1 MEKRKLKMIDLRSD
15 TVTKPSKEMIEA
27 MASAEVGDDV
37 YGEDP
42 TVNKLQEKIAELL
55 GKEAAL
61 FVPSGTM
68 GNQLC
73 IKSHTQPW
81 DEVICDKDAHIYN
94 YESGSIAGLSH
105 VQVMPVNGKN
115 GIFTADQ
122 VEEVIRPEAYYL
134 PKTKLVCIENTHNRG
149 GGSIFPIDEIERIKN
164 VVDKYGLKFHL
175 DGARLWNASIATGI
189 SMKEYSSY
197 FDSVSVCLSKGLGA
211 PVGSVIAGSKEF
223 IKIAHRYRKAW
234 GGGMRQ
240 AGILAA
246 AGLFA
251 IEHNFKRLAEDHRRA
266 KYFAKEIS
274 KISRIKIDPDSV
286 QTNIILFEVEG
297 LTAQEVVEKIK
308 DPSKTGDSLLLSI
321 GKKYLVRAVTHFN
334 VSDEDIEIAINIL
347 KAHFN

>member
-1 MEKRKLKMIDLRSD
+1 MIDLRSD
-15 TVTKPSKEMIEA
+15 TVTKPSKEMREA

-81 DEVICDKDAHIYN
+81 DEIICDKDAHIYN

-149 GGSIFPIDEIERIKN
+149 GGSIFPIDEIKRIKN

-321 GKKYLVRAVTHFN
+321 GKKYLVRAVTHLDVN
-334 VSDEDIEIAINIL
+334 DEDIEIAINIL

>member
-1 MEKRKLKMIDLRSD
+1 MKIIDLRSD
-15 TVTKPSKEMIEA
+15 TVTKPSREMREF
-27 MASAEVGDDV
+27 MMTAEVGDDV
-37 YGEDP
+37 FGEDP
-42 TVNKLQEKIAELL
+42 TVNKLQEKVAELL

-73 IKSHTQPW
+73 IKAHTQPW
-81 DEVICDKDAHIYN
+81 DEIICDKDAHIYN

-105 VQVMPVNGKN
+105 VQVIPLNGKN
-115 GIFTADQ
+115 GIFTAEQ
-122 VEEVIRPEAYYL
+122 VEEAIRPEAYYL

-149 GGSIFPIDEIERIKN
+149 GGTIFPIDEIQRIKQ
-164 VVDKYGLKFHL
+164 VVDKYNLKFHL

-189 SMKEYSSY
+189 SLKEYAQY

-223 IKIAHRYRKAW
+223 IKLAHRYRKAW

-251 IEHNFKRLAEDHRRA
+251 IEHNFQRLAEDHRRA
-266 KYFAKEIS
+266 KYFAEEIS
-274 KISRIKIDPDSV
+274 KISRVKIDLETV
-286 QTNIILFEVEG
+286 QTNIVLFEVEG
-297 LTAQEVVEKIK
+297 LTAAEVCQIVKNN
-308 DPSKTGDSLLLSI
+308 SKTGSSLLLSI
-321 GKKYLVRAVTHFN
+321 GKKYLVRALTHLDVN
-334 VSDEDIEIAINIL
+334 DDDIEEAIKIL

>member
-1 MEKRKLKMIDLRSD
+1 MKIIDLRSD
-15 TVTKPSKEMIEA
+15 TVTKPSKEMREY
-27 MASAEVGDDV
+27 MMKAEVGDDV

-42 TVNKLQEKIAELL
+42 TVNKLQEMVASLL

-73 IKSHTQPW
+73 IKSHTDPW

-115 GIFTADQ
+115 GIFTAEQ

-134 PKTKLVCIENTHNRG
+134 PKTKLVCVENTHNRG
-149 GGSIFPIDEIERIKN
+149 GGSIFPIDEIKRIKE
-164 VVDKYGLKFHL
+164 VVDRYNLKFHL
-175 DGARLWNASIATGI
+175 DGARLWNASVATGI
-189 SMKEYSSY
+189 PLNEYAKY

-211 PVGSVIAGSKEF
+211 PVGSVIAGSREF

-246 AGLFA
+246 AGIFA
-251 IEHNFKRLAEDHRRA
+251 IENNFKRLADDHRRA
-266 KYFAKEIS
+266 KYFAGEIS
-274 KISRIKIDPDSV
+274 KISRIKIEPDTV
-286 QTNIILFEVEG
+286 QTNIVLFEVEG
-297 LTAQEVVEKIK
+297 LNALEVCQKVK
-308 DPSKTGDSLLLSI
+308 DLSKTGTSLLLSV
-321 GKKYLVRAVTHFN
+321 GKKYLVRAVTHLDIN
-334 VSDEDIEIAINIL
+334 DDDIEEAIRIL
-347 KAHFN
+347 KMHFN

>member
-1 MEKRKLKMIDLRSD
+1 MRIIDLRSD
-15 TVTKPSKEMIEA
+15 TVTKPSKEMREF
-27 MASAEVGDDV
+27 MMNAEVGDDV

-42 TVNKLQEKIAELL
+42 TVNKLQEMVASLL

-73 IKSHTQPW
+73 IKSHTNPW

-115 GIFTADQ
+115 GIFTAEQ

-134 PKTKLVCIENTHNRG
+134 PKTKLVCVENTHNRG
-149 GGSIFPIDEIERIKN
+149 GGSIFPIDEIKRIKE
-164 VVDKYGLKFHL
+164 VVDKYNLKFHL
-175 DGARLWNASIATGI
+175 DGARLWNASVATGI
-189 SMKEYSSY
+189 PLSEYAKY

-223 IKIAHRYRKAW
+223 IKTAHRYRKAW

-240 AGILAA
+240 AGILAS
-246 AGLFA
+246 AGIFA
-251 IEHNFKRLAEDHRRA
+251 IENNFKRLADDHRRA
-266 KYFAKEIS
+266 KYFANEIS
-274 KISRIKIDPDSV
+274 KISRIKINPENV

-297 LTAQEVVEKIK
+297 LTALEVCQKVK
-308 DPSKTGDSLLLSI
+308 DSSKSGASLLLSV
-321 GKKYLVRAVTHFN
+321 GKKYLVRAVTHLN
-334 VSDEDIEIAINIL
+334 INDDDIDEAIKIL
-347 KAHFN
+347 KMHFN

>member
-1 MEKRKLKMIDLRSD
+1 MKIIDLRSD
-15 TVTKPSKEMIEA
+15 TVTKPSREMREF
-27 MASAEVGDDV
+27 MMTAEVGDDV
-37 YGEDP
+37 FGEDP
-42 TVNKLQEKIAELL
+42 TVNKLQEKVAELL

-73 IKSHTQPW
+73 IKAHTQPW
-81 DEVICDKDAHIYN
+81 DEIICDKDAHIYN

-105 VQVMPVNGKN
+105 VQVIPLNGKN
-115 GIFTADQ
+115 GIFTAEQ
-122 VEEVIRPEAYYL
+122 VEEAIRPVAYYL

-149 GGSIFPIDEIERIKN
+149 GGTIFPIDEIQRIKQ
-164 VVDKYGLKFHL
+164 VVDKYNLKFHL

-189 SMKEYSSY
+189 SLKEYAQY

-251 IEHNFKRLAEDHRRA
+251 IEHNFQRLAEDHRRA
-266 KYFAKEIS
+266 KYFAEEIS
-274 KISRIKIDPDSV
+274 KISRVKIDLETV
-286 QTNIILFEVEG
+286 QTNIVLFEVEG
-297 LTAQEVVEKIK
+297 LTAAEVCQIVKNN
-308 DPSKTGDSLLLSI
+308 SKTGSSLLLSI
-321 GKKYLVRAVTHFN
+321 GKKYLVRALTHLDVN
-334 VSDEDIEIAINIL
+334 DDDIEEAIKIL

>member
-1 MEKRKLKMIDLRSD
+1 MIDLRSD
-15 TVTKPSKEMIEA
+15 TVTKPSKEMREA

-134 PKTKLVCIENTHNRG
+134 PKTKLVCVENTHNRG
-149 GGSIFPIDEIERIKN
+149 GGSIFPIDEIKKIKN

-189 SMKEYSSY
+189 SMKEYASY

-274 KISRIKIDPDSV
+274 KISRIKIDPDLV
-286 QTNIILFEVEG
+286 QTNIVLFEVDG
-297 LTAQEVVEKIK
+297 LTAQEVVAKVK

-321 GKKYLVRAVTHFN
+321 GKKYLVRAVTHLDVN
-334 VSDEDIEIAINIL
+334 DEDIEKAINIL

>member
-1 MEKRKLKMIDLRSD
+1 MRIIDLRSD
-15 TVTKPSKEMIEA
+15 TVTKPSKEMREFMIN
-27 MASAEVGDDV
+27 AEVGDDV

-42 TVNKLQEKIAELL
+42 TVNKLQEMVASLL
-55 GKEAAL
+55 GKEASL

-73 IKSHTQPW
+73 IKSHTNPW

-105 VQVMPVNGKN
+105 VQVMTVNGRN
-115 GIFTADQ
+115 GIFTAEQ

-134 PKTKLVCIENTHNRG
+134 PKTKLVCVENTHNRG
-149 GGSIFPIDEIERIKN
+149 GGSIFPIDEIKRIKE
-164 VVDKYGLKFHL
+164 VVDKYNLKFHL
-175 DGARLWNASIATGI
+175 DGARLWNASVATGI
-189 SMKEYSSY
+189 PMSEYAKY

-211 PVGSVIAGSKEF
+211 PVGSVIAGSREF

-246 AGLFA
+246 AGIYA
-251 IEHNFKRLAEDHRRA
+251 IENNFKRLAEDHRRA
-266 KYFAKEIS
+266 KYFASKIS

-286 QTNIILFEVEG
+286 QTNIILFEVDG
-297 LTAQEVVEKIK
+297 LTALEVCQKVK
-308 DPSKTGDSLLLSI
+308 DSSKTGTSLLLSV
-321 GKKYLVRAVTHFN
+321 GKKYLVRAVTHLDIN
-334 VSDEDIEIAINIL
+334 DDDIDEAIRIL
-347 KAHFN
+347 KMHFN

>member
-1 MEKRKLKMIDLRSD
+1 MRVIDLRSD
-15 TVTKPSKEMIEA
+15 TVTKPSKEMREF
-27 MASAEVGDDV
+27 MMSAEVGDDV
-37 YGEDP
+37 FGEDP
-42 TVNKLQEKIAELL
+42 TVNKLQEKVAELL

-73 IKSHTQPW
+73 IKAHTQPW
-81 DEVICDKDAHIYN
+81 DEIICDKDAHIYN

-105 VQVMPVNGKN
+105 VQVIPLNGKN
-115 GIFTADQ
+115 GIFTAEQ
-122 VEEVIRPEAYYL
+122 VEEAIRPVAYYL

-149 GGSIFPIDEIERIKN
+149 GGTIFPIDEIQRIKQ
-164 VVDKYGLKFHL
+164 VVDKYNLKFHL

-189 SMKEYSSY
+189 SLKEYAQY

-251 IEHNFKRLAEDHRRA
+251 IEHNFQRLAEDHRRA
-266 KYFAKEIS
+266 KYFAEEIS
-274 KISRIKIDPDSV
+274 KISRVKIDLETV
-286 QTNIILFEVEG
+286 QTNIVLFEVEG
-297 LTAQEVVEKIK
+297 LTAAEVCQIVKNN
-308 DPSKTGDSLLLSI
+308 SKTGSSLLLSI
-321 GKKYLVRAVTHFN
+321 GKKYLVRALTHLDVN
-334 VSDEDIEIAINIL
+334 DDDIEEAIKIL

>member
-1 MEKRKLKMIDLRSD
+1 MKIIDLRSD
-15 TVTKPSKEMIEA
+15 TVTKPSREMREFMMI
-27 MASAEVGDDV
+27 AEVGDDV
-37 YGEDP
+37 FGEDP
-42 TVNKLQEKIAELL
+42 TVNKLQEKVAELL

-73 IKSHTQPW
+73 IKAHTQPW
-81 DEVICDKDAHIYN
+81 DEIICDKDAHIYN

-105 VQVMPVNGKN
+105 VQVIPLNGKN
-115 GIFTADQ
+115 GIFTAEQ
-122 VEEVIRPEAYYL
+122 VEEAIRPEAYYL

-149 GGSIFPIDEIERIKN
+149 GGTIFPIDEIQRIKQ
-164 VVDKYGLKFHL
+164 VVDKYNLKFHL

-189 SMKEYSSY
+189 SLKEYAQY

-251 IEHNFKRLAEDHRRA
+251 IEHNFQRLAEDHRRA
-266 KYFAKEIS
+266 KYFAEEIS
-274 KISRIKIDPDSV
+274 KISRVKIDLETV
-286 QTNIILFEVEG
+286 QTNIVLFEVEG
-297 LTAQEVVEKIK
+297 LTAAEVCQIVKNN
-308 DPSKTGDSLLLSI
+308 SKTGSSLLLSI
-321 GKKYLVRAVTHFN
+321 GKKYLVRALTHLDVN
-334 VSDEDIEIAINIL
+334 DDDIEEAIKIL

>member
-1 MEKRKLKMIDLRSD
+1 MIDLRSD
-15 TVTKPSKEMIEA
+15 TVTKPSKEMREA

-134 PKTKLVCIENTHNRG
+134 PKTKLVCVENTHNRG
-149 GGSIFPIDEIERIKN
+149 GGSIFPIDEIKNIKN

-189 SMKEYSSY
+189 SMKEYASY

-274 KISRIKIDPDSV
+274 KISRIKIDPNIV
-286 QTNIILFEVEG
+286 QTNIVLFEVDG
-297 LTAQEVVEKIK
+297 LTAQEVVAKVK

-321 GKKYLVRAVTHFN
+321 GKKYLVRAVTHLDVN
-334 VSDEDIEIAINIL
+334 DEDIEKAINIL

>member
-1 MEKRKLKMIDLRSD
+1 MIDLRSD
-15 TVTKPSKEMIEA
+15 TVTKPSKEMREA
-27 MASAEVGDDV
+27 MVSPEVGDDV

-149 GGSIFPIDEIERIKN
+149 GGSIFPIDEIKRIKN

-297 LTAQEVVEKIK
+297 LTAQEVVAKIK

-321 GKKYLVRAVTHFN
+321 GKKYLVRAVTHLN
-334 VSDEDIEIAINIL
+334 VNDEDIEIAINIL

>member
-1 MEKRKLKMIDLRSD
+1 MKIIDLRSD
-15 TVTKPSKEMIEA
+15 TVTKPSREMREFMMI
-27 MASAEVGDDV
+27 AEVGDDV
-37 YGEDP
+37 FGEDP
-42 TVNKLQEKIAELL
+42 TVNKLQEKVAELL

-61 FVPSGTM
+61 YVPSGTM

-73 IKSHTQPW
+73 IKAHTQPW
-81 DEVICDKDAHIYN
+81 DEIICDKDAHIYN

-105 VQVMPVNGKN
+105 VQVIPLNGKN
-115 GIFTADQ
+115 GIFTAEQ
-122 VEEVIRPEAYYL
+122 VEEAIRPVAYYL

-149 GGSIFPIDEIERIKN
+149 GGTIFPIDEIQRIKQ
-164 VVDKYGLKFHL
+164 VVDKYNLKFHL

-189 SMKEYSSY
+189 SLKEYAQY

-251 IEHNFKRLAEDHRRA
+251 IEHNFQRLAEDHRRA
-266 KYFAKEIS
+266 KYFAEEIS
-274 KISRIKIDPDSV
+274 KISRVKIDLETV
-286 QTNIILFEVEG
+286 QTNIVLFEVEG
-297 LTAQEVVEKIK
+297 LTAAEVCQIVKNN
-308 DPSKTGDSLLLSI
+308 SKTGSSLLLSI
-321 GKKYLVRAVTHFN
+321 GKKYLVRALTHLDVN
-334 VSDEDIEIAINIL
+334 DDDIEEAIKIL

>member
-1 MEKRKLKMIDLRSD
+1 MRVIDLRSD
-15 TVTKPSKEMIEA
+15 TVTKPSKEMREF
-27 MASAEVGDDV
+27 MMSAEVGDDV
-37 YGEDP
+37 FGEDP
-42 TVNKLQEKIAELL
+42 TVNKLQEKVAELL

-61 FVPSGTM
+61 YIPSGTM

-81 DEVICDKDAHIYN
+81 DELICDKDAHIYN

-105 VQVMPVNGKN
+105 VQVIPLNGKN
-115 GIFTADQ
+115 GIFTAEQ
-122 VEEVIRPEAYYL
+122 VDEAIRPEAYYL

-149 GGSIFPIDEIERIKN
+149 GGTIFPIDEIQRIKQ
-164 VVDKYGLKFHL
+164 VVDKYNLKFHL

-189 SMKEYSSY
+189 SLKEYAQY

-251 IEHNFKRLAEDHRRA
+251 IEHNFQRLAEDHRRA
-266 KYFAKEIS
+266 KYFAEEIS
-274 KISRIKIDPDSV
+274 KISRVKIDLETV
-286 QTNIILFEVEG
+286 QTNIVLFEVEG
-297 LTAQEVVEKIK
+297 LTAAEVCQIVKNN
-308 DPSKTGDSLLLSI
+308 SKTGSSLLLSI
-321 GKKYLVRAVTHFN
+321 GKKYLVRALTHLDVN
-334 VSDEDIEIAINIL
+334 DDDIEEAIKIL

>member
-1 MEKRKLKMIDLRSD
+1 MIDLRSD
-15 TVTKPSKEMIEA
+15 TVTKPSKEMREA

-149 GGSIFPIDEIERIKN
+149 GGSIFPIDEIKRIKN

-321 GKKYLVRAVTHFN
+321 GKKYLVRAVTHLDVN
-334 VSDEDIEIAINIL
+334 DEDIEIAINIL

>member
-1 MEKRKLKMIDLRSD
+1 MIDLRSD
-15 TVTKPSKEMIEA
+15 TITKPSKEMREA

-55 GKEAAL
+55 GKKAAL

-134 PKTKLVCIENTHNRG
+134 PKTKLVCVENTHNRG
-149 GGSIFPIDEIERIKN
+149 GGSIFPIDEIKKIKN

-189 SMKEYSSY
+189 SMKEYASY

-274 KISRIKIDPDSV
+274 KISRIKIDPDLV
-286 QTNIILFEVEG
+286 QTNIVLFEVDG
-297 LTAQEVVEKIK
+297 LTAQEVVAKVK

-321 GKKYLVRAVTHFN
+321 GKKYLVRAVTHLDVN
-334 VSDEDIEIAINIL
+334 DEDIEKAINIL

>member
-1 MEKRKLKMIDLRSD
+1 MKIIDLRSD
-15 TVTKPSKEMIEA
+15 TVTKPSREMREF
-27 MASAEVGDDV
+27 MMTAEVGDDV
-37 YGEDP
+37 FGEDP
-42 TVNKLQEKIAELL
+42 TVNKLQEKVAELL

-73 IKSHTQPW
+73 IKAHTQPW
-81 DEVICDKDAHIYN
+81 DEIICDKDAHIYN

-105 VQVMPVNGKN
+105 VQVIPLNGKN
-115 GIFTADQ
+115 GIFTAEQ
-122 VEEVIRPEAYYL
+122 VEEAIRPEAYYL

-149 GGSIFPIDEIERIKN
+149 GGTIFPIDEIQRIKQ
-164 VVDKYGLKFHL
+164 VVDKYNLKFHL
-175 DGARLWNASIATGI
+175 DGARLWNASISTGI
-189 SMKEYSSY
+189 SLKEYAQY

-251 IEHNFKRLAEDHRRA
+251 IEHNFQRLAEDHRRA

-274 KISRIKIDPDSV
+274 KISRVKIDLETV
-286 QTNIILFEVEG
+286 QTNIVLFEVEG
-297 LTAQEVVEKIK
+297 LTAAEVCQIVKNN
-308 DPSKTGDSLLLSI
+308 SKTGSSLLLSI
-321 GKKYLVRAVTHFN
+321 GKKYLVRALTHLDVN
-334 VSDEDIEIAINIL
+334 DDDIEEAIKIL